1 MSTLVLGDVVLNT
14 VIQVLDAVIQVLDAV
29 IQVLDAVIQGLDA
42 VIQVLDAVIQV
53 LDAVIQVLDAVSV
66 PMKTLSK
73 EILADILCQRE
84 AGMAFTRTCSLTWS
98 AARIVLVERRGYT
111 SHHHAV
117 TALRSKKAKSKR
129 NMVQHFVDVRA
140 VRAVGGTG
148 GDGDISFLQLWSNET
163 AGPDGGDGGNG
174 GHVVLEASLDIRD
187 LNHVSSIL
195 KADPG
200 ERGYNKDCSGKN
212 AAHTVVKV
220 PVGTIVKTATG
231 RVIADLSRDG
241 SMFVAARGGAG
252 GHGNHFFVSD
262 TAQSPQVA
270 EFGAQGEDLQYV
282 LEVRSMAHIGLIGL
296 PNAGKSTL
304 LQAIS
309 RARPKI
315 APYPFTTLKPHLGM
329 VQYDDYEQ
337 IAGTYVAIQME
348 LQALTGRAAQNVMA
362 AQSPDPRLPRS
373 LYLAS
378 PGDRT
383 QGLGSKPTFGFTVFQ
398 VVMFSVLKTFCAEDY
413 EQDLKLDLLN
423 FVADLPGLISGSHQN
438 KGLGIAFLKH
448 AERCAA
454 LMFVVDLSCSEP
466 WRHVDLLRYE
476 LGQFS
481 SELIR
486 RPQVVVGNKLDLP
499 ESEENLAT
507 LKERIDVPV
516 IPISAK
522 VGTNLSVLLQHIRS
536 LYDKH
541 LSGGTEEM

>member
-1 MSTLVLGDVVLNT
+1 
-14 VIQVLDAVIQVLDAV
+14 
-29 IQVLDAVIQGLDA
+29 
-42 VIQVLDAVIQV
+42 
-53 LDAVIQVLDAVSV
+53 
-66 PMKTLSK
+66 MKPLSK
-73 EILADILCQRE
+73 EILADILCQLE
-84 AGMAFTRTCSLTWS
+84 AEMAFTRTCSLTWS
-98 AARIVLVERRGYT
+98 VARIVLVECRGYT
-111 SHHHAV
+111 SNNHAV

-148 GDGDISFLQLWSNET
+148 GDGDISFLQLWSNEE

-174 GHVVLEASLDIRD
+174 GHVVLETSPDIRD
-187 LNHVSSIL
+187 LNHINSIL

-231 RVIADLSRDG
+231 RVIADLSREG

-270 EFGAQGEDLQYV
+270 QFGAQGEDLQYV

-337 IAGTYVAIQME
+337 IAVS
-348 LQALTGRAAQNVMA
+348 LT
-362 AQSPDPRLPRS
+362 
-373 LYLAS
+373 LYQPS
-378 PGDRT
+378 QEIGDV
-383 QGLGSKPTFGFTVFQ
+383 LVEFKSS
-398 VVMFSVLKTFCAEDY
+398 SVLEVMGA
-413 EQDLKLDLLN
+413 
-423 FVADLPGLISGSHQN
+423 VADLPGLISGSHQN

-448 AERCAA
+448 TERCAA

-499 ESEENLAT
+499 ESKENLAM
-507 LKERIDVPV
+507 LKERVDVPI

-522 VGTNLSVLLQHIRS
+522 VGTNLSILLQHIRS
-536 LYDKH
+536 MYDEH
-541 LSGGTEEM
+541 LSGSTEE